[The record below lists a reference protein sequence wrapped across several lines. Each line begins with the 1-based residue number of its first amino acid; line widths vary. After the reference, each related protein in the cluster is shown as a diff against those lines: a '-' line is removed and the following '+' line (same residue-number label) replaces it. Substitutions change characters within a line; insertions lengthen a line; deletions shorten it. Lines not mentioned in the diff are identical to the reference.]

1 MSVITE
7 EQTAITLSDEA
18 AVQVRQLLEKQGRT
32 DLALRL
38 FVTQGGCSGFSYGM
52 ALDPNTRND
61 DYVFEK
67 DGVRLIVVVR
77 ERTQDVPAGPERRVE
92 HAAGGRHNT
101 VFQPLDVRAEGRPRP
116 PLPLADRLQAGG
128 EGAEPEGNLHG

>member
-7 EQTAITLSDEA
+7 EQTEITLSDEA

-67 DGVRLIVVVR
+67 DGVRLIVDAFSQR
-77 ERTQDVPAGPERRVE
+77 Y
-92 HAAGGRHNT
+92 
-101 VFQPLDVRAEGRPRP
+101 LM
-116 PLPLADRLQAGG
+116 
-128 EGAEPEGNLHG
+128 GAEVGFSSNLMGGGFTIRNPNAASSCGCGHSFRTKEEDGQPKRCGH